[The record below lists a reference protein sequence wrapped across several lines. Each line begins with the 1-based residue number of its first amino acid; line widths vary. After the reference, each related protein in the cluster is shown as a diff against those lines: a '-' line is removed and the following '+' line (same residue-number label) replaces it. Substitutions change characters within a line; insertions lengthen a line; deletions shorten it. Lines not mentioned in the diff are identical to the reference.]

1 MIEFAN
7 EGEML
12 TVGKLLRNERER
24 QELSLEDISDRTKI
38 NAKYLQAIEE
48 DRKDGFP
55 GDLYCDLFTKSY
67 AEALGL
73 EYARIMAG
81 TFSPSDKPQEG
92 EKRSRSPFA
101 KSAAET
107 KKPVPDRIRSDKKS
121 DAVDPKPIAESGSI
135 SGSSVKSSV
144 ESSESESDET
154 NGSGKNDVGRY
165 LIVVAAVVFCL
176 LIIVI
181 YISISSEKPGVDDAG
196 TRESV
201 PVESAPTHQAL
212 DEQANIT
219 KQENSQLDATG
230 TSVID
235 SGADGPVMIYPD
247 SLEVMFV
254 STEESWASVVADGD
268 TVFTSFFKAG
278 DENLFR
284 AERELNVA
292 LGRWEFISG
301 FVYGHPMKEIASFH
315 KSGWNSVKLN
325 ITKDNWEAFIDSSK
339 LDNEQD

>member
-55 GDLYCDLFTKSY
+55 GGLYCDLFTKSY

-73 EYARIMAG
+73 EYARIKAG
-81 TFSPSDKPQEG
+81 TFAPSDKTQER
-92 EKRSRSPFA
+92 EKKSRRASE
-101 KSAAET
+101 KSAGET
-107 KKPVPDRIRSDKKS
+107 KKTVPDRSRSDKKS
-121 DAVDPKPIAESGSI
+121 DAVDPKPVAESGSI
-135 SGSSVKSSV
+135 SGSSVKLSV
-144 ESSESESDET
+144 ESSESESDEA
-154 NGSGKNDVGRY
+154 NGPGKYDVVKY

-176 LIIVI
+176 LIIVV
-181 YISISSEKPGVDDAG
+181 YISISSKKQGADDAE

-201 PVESAPTHQAL
+201 PAESAPMHQAL

-219 KQENSQLDATG
+219 ERESSEPDATG

-235 SGADGPVMIYPD
+235 SGADGPVMIYPE

-254 STEESWASVVADGD
+254 STRESWASVVADGD

-284 AERELNVA
+284 AERELDVA

-301 FVYGHPMKEIASFH
+301 SMYGHPMKEIASFH

-325 ITKDNWEAFIDSSK
+325 ITKDNWETFIDSSK